1 MVFSSEKIPASDI
14 STLKHDNS
22 LLLSRLYGDDFLEK
36 RLTNSLSTTETV
48 DANEALAD
56 ELYGSTIA
64 SLLREGAYGTVLS
77 MRDEITESTLLPI
90 EVLDGIDMD
99 KVGLIV
105 VRPELYSN
113 ASVCRDLLVSAGFN
127 IITDR
132 DAEITFAQYLS
143 LYPHGLAIPESHYDF
158 PTRTLNYINR
168 TSRLIV
174 FSKQAGSEDNRAAT
188 TIASVDHKGTQG
200 TFRKD
205 TLRGHIALKSLDLY
219 FDDHKAIDEASI
231 ALDPLAA
238 YQKLVSGEI
247 ASNGIHNSVEKPP
260 LFYAAQ
266 GVHVPDRDEIDRD
279 IRVLCTLEDIEI
291 IRKEI
296 A

>member
-1 MVFSSEKIPASDI
+1 MLSSSEKIPASDI
-14 STLKHDNS
+14 SSLKHDNS
-22 LLLSRLYGDDFLEK
+22 LLLSRMYGNDFLEK
-36 RLTNSLSTTETV
+36 RLANSLSTTETV

-56 ELYGSTIA
+56 ELYGYTIA
-64 SLLREGAYGTVLS
+64 NLLREGAYDTVLS
-77 MRDEITESTLLPI
+77 LRDEITESTLLPI
-90 EVLDGIDMD
+90 EVLDGINMD
-99 KVGLIV
+99 RVGLIV

-113 ASVCRDLLVSAGFN
+113 ASVCRNLLTDAGFN
-127 IITDR
+127 IIIDR
-132 DAEITFAQYLS
+132 NVEITFAQYLS

-158 PTRTLNYINR
+158 PTRSLNYINK
-168 TSRLIV
+168 TSQLIV
-174 FSKQAGSEDNRAAT
+174 FAKQTDSDDNRAAT
-188 TIASVDHKGTQG
+188 TIASVEYKGTQG
-200 TFRKD
+200 TFRKN
-205 TLRGHIALKSLDLY
+205 TLRGHIALKSLEGY
-219 FDDHKAIDEASI
+219 FDDHKTIDEASI

-291 IRKEI
+291 IIKEV